1 MLEKGLAGA
10 VARHDAGAFLPAM
23 LQREEAVIGQHRGV
37 RMTEH
42 PEKSALVL
50 WKRGA
55 IG

>member
-23 LQREEAVIGQHRGV
+23 LQREQAVIGQHRRV

-42 PEKSALVL
+42 AEKSALVL

>member
-1 MLEKGLAGA
+1 MNQKRSAGA
-10 VARHDAGAFLPAM
+10 VARDNPRAFLAAV
-23 LQREEAVIGQHRGV
+23 LEREKTVIGQDRGV

-42 PEKSALVL
+42 AEKSALVL